1 MPYMA
6 LAPKG
11 SVKVYLV
18 SSVIHFN
25 VITVD
30 IDMLISIVKHCSC
43 EWQGNEMIE
52 FLYNYVKPL
61 KSQTIL
67 IQTKENCPKFLC
79 LRILQSLFKLKN
91 IVQLCQ

>member
-1 MPYMA
+1 MCLIWHLHPRD
-6 LAPKG
+6 LL
-11 SVKVYLV
+11 VYLV

-30 IDMLISIVKHCSC
+30 IDMLISIVKHCAC
-43 EWQGNEMIE
+43 EWQGNKMIE

-61 KSQTIL
+61 KSQMIL
-67 IQTKENCPKFLC
+67 IQTQENCPKFLC